1 MNTSNA
7 RHSDVRYIAYF
18 VLTILAILFGGFLV
32 NDALSAITID
42 TKELI
47 IGILF
52 FAVGFITFY
61 MAYKQ
66 SGWKTRRNK
75 ILLWIS
81 GAILI
86 LVLIVMAYQ
95 LRLFIGVDSYQISSD
110 ITRRQVVEYPHP
122 LGKTMLFPGKKVFVK
137 LSNGRYWII
146 PEDGLRKARWYEEK
160 ISAIN
165 PGTGESMSI
174 PKKYGVPRW

>member
-18 VLTILAILFGGFLV
+18 VLTILTILFGGFLV

-42 TKELI
+42 TKELT

-66 SGWKTRRNK
+66 SGWKTRSNK

-86 LVLIVMAYQ
+86 LFLIMMAYQ

-110 ITRRQVVEYPHP
+110 ITRRQVVEHP

-165 PGTGESMSI
+165 PRTGESMSI
-174 PKKYGVPRW
+174 PKKYGVLSW